1 MHEAR
6 LTNWLVPRT

>member
-6 LTNWLVPRT
+6 LTNCLVPRT